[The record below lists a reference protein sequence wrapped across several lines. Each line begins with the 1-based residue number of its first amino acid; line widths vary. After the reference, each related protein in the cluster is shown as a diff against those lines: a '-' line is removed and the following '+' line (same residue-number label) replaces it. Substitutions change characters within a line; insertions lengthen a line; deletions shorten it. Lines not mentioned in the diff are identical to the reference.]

1 MREDNSAL
9 ERWKRVRDLKE
20 WLGWEFGL
28 ESIPTLRNAT
38 HLLISIPPIAGI
50 GDPFW
55 KVSACDICEIATN
68 LVYQS
73 GFSHALKT
81 CCLEDIECVVQAPE
95 FLRGL
100 QDVEGQL
107 LCDLRS
113 L

>member
-1 MREDNSAL
+1 MDDDIDHLDVLAHNIVHGIE
-9 ERWKRVRDLKE
+9 
-20 WLGWEFGL
+20 
-28 ESIPTLRNAT
+28 LRMSHVLQYLYYLAQ
-38 HLLISIPPIAGI
+38 
-50 GDPFW
+50 FW
-55 KVSACDICEIATN
+55 KVSACDICEIAMN
-68 LVYQS
+68 SVYQS

-81 CCLEDIECVVQAPE
+81 GCLEDIECAVQAPE